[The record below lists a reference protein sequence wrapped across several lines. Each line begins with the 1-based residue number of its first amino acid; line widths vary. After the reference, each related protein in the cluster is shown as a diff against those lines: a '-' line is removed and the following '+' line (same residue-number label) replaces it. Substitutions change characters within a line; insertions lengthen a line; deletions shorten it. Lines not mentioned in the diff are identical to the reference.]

1 MLTKLQIPEKFSVW
15 VYSLAYPSCPIRAIF
30 VAFLLVFHCT
40 AQSRGQESLKIR
52 PELSNYED
60 TSRYDDVIGFIK
72 ALNKLSGLVRY
83 EVFGTTQEKRDMPL
97 LIIADPPVSTPMEA
111 RRSGKLVVFIMGNI
125 HAGEVEGKEAAMLLA
140 RRLALGDLHRLLD
153 RMVVLINP
161 IYNADGN
168 EKISLQNRTN
178 QNGPIGG
185 VGVRENAA
193 RLDLNRDFTK
203 LESPEAQALV
213 RLFNR
218 WDPHV
223 AMDLHTTNGSYHGY
237 QLTYAPGLNPNTD
250 PEITRF
256 QRERMLPAVTD
267 AVKKRHS
274 FRIYYYGD
282 FSTLE
287 ALKRGSFGGPFG
299 PPGPPGSGGPPRSGN
314 PPGAPAGGPPSAA
327 QAPSLP
333 PVAGQPAGQT
343 RIWRTYDHRPRY
355 GINYFG
361 LRNRLAFLSEAFSYV
376 EFKRRIEVTS
386 AFVEE
391 ILNYSHQHAGEIAAL
406 TAAAD
411 RRAVQAGLAPQ
422 RGSQGVAF
430 EPRALPKP
438 EEILVGEVE
447 KKKNPRSGRDMTAV
461 IESKFHAEKML
472 NYGIFGA
479 TQSMPVPAAYLFR
492 SEPAMA
498 GALEK
503 LKAHGINVEE
513 LLEPATLEVEVFTL
527 EEATRSE
534 RVYQGHRDVRVKGKY
549 QTQKASFE
557 AGTVV
562 IRMAQPLASVI
573 FYLLE
578 PQSDD
583 GLVAWNFLDSYLQN
597 GTAYPIMRLMQPAG
611 LATRLK

>member
-1 MLTKLQIPEKFSVW
+1 MPKKLHLPPQSLFCLCRSAYSGRPLGVTW
-15 VYSLAYPSCPIRAIF
+15 VLLLCVLCLALPC
-30 VAFLLVFHCT
+30 
-40 AQSRGQESLKIR
+40 RGQESLRIR
-52 PELSNYED
+52 PELTNFEE

-72 ALNKLSGLVRY
+72 ALNKLSNLVRY
-83 EVFGTTQEKRDMPL
+83 EAFGATQEGRFMPL
-97 LIIADPPVSTPMEA
+97 LIIADPPVNTPLEA
-111 RRSGKLVVFIMGNI
+111 RQSGKLVVFIMANI
-125 HAGEVEGKEAAMLLA
+125 HAGEVEGKEAAMQLA
-140 RRLALGDLHRLLD
+140 RRLALGDLRRLLD
-153 RMVVLINP
+153 RLVVLIDP

-168 EKISLQNRTN
+168 EKISLQNRTS

-185 VGVRENAA
+185 VGVRENAG

-203 LESPEAQALV
+203 LESPEAQALI

-237 QLTYAPGLNPNTD
+237 HLTYAPGLHPSTD

-267 AVKKRHS
+267 AVKKRHR

-287 ALKRGSFGGPFG
+287 ALKRGSAFGFFG
-299 PPGPPGSGGPPRSGN
+299 PPGPPGGGGPGRLGN
-314 PPGAPAGGPPSAA
+314 PPTTPGAA
-327 QAPSLP
+327 P
-333 PVAGQPAGQT
+333 PVPGAASSAQTSSRPQT

-355 GINYFG
+355 GVNYFG
-361 LRNRLAFLSEAFSYV
+361 LRNRLAFLSEAFSYID
-376 EFKRRIEVTS
+376 FKRRIEVTA

-391 ILNYSHQHAGEIAAL
+391 ILNYSHRYAGEIAAL

-411 RRAVQAGLAPQ
+411 RRSVQAGMSPQ
-422 RGSQGVAF
+422 RGSQGIAF

-438 EEILVGEVE
+438 EEILVGQVE
-447 KKKNPRSGRDMTAV
+447 KKKNPRSGRDMTVA

-472 NYGIFGA
+472 NYGLFGV
-479 TQSMPVPAAYLFR
+479 TQSLAVPAAYLFKP
-492 SEPAMA
+492 EA
-498 GALEK
+498 GIAVVLDK
-503 LKAHGINVEE
+503 LKAHGVTVEE
-513 LLEPATLEVEVFTL
+513 LLEPVTLEVEVFTI

-534 RVYQGHRDVRVKGKY
+534 RVYQGHRDVRVKGRY
-549 QTQKASFE
+549 AMQQASFD
-557 AGTVV
+557 AGALVV
-562 IRMAQPLASVI
+562 RMAQPLAALI

-583 GLVAWNFLDSYLQN
+583 GMVAWNFLDSYLQN
-597 GTAYPIMRLMQPAG
+597 GAAYPIVRLMRPAG
-611 LATRLK
+611 MATRLK